1 MKNPSFASAL
11 GLKVGFLAFALVGG
25 ACGRIVIPGSPS
37 GAGGGTPGTS
47 VTVSGITATTTGG
60 FTKADPDA
68 GSSQAH
74 PPVGT
79 WSMIVQY
86 GPVGQAVQ
94 PTIPMQAELRGDGS
108 AYAWVCAGAPDDGT
122 LSKVCAE
129 PSRTHCLL
137 GSFAWDGVR
146 WRADFPANH
155 IGGTPN
161 QGDIA
166 PDGSG
171 NILISYINPTYSGAL
186 FKWIDVASSGNPS
199 CQP

>member
-1 MKNPSFASAL
+1 MNTYFASVNLLNVGVFVTAL
-11 GLKVGFLAFALVGG
+11 ACG
-25 ACGRIVIPGSPS
+25 ACGSVVIPGSPS
-37 GAGGGTPGTS
+37 GAGGGKSGTS
-47 VTVSGITATTTGG
+47 VTVSGVTATTTGG
-60 FTKADPDA
+60 FTMADPDA
-68 GSSQAH
+68 ATSQGH

-86 GPVGQAVQ
+86 GPVGQQVQ
-94 PTIPMQAELRGDGS
+94 PTIPMQVELRADGA
-108 AYAWVCAGAPDDGT
+108 AYAWVCAGAPSDGS

-129 PSRTHCLL
+129 PSRTQCLV

-146 WRADFPANH
+146 WRANFPANH

-186 FKWIDVASSGNPS
+186 FKWVDIASSGAPS